1 MRAIQAT
8 QLKNF
13 FQPQKNLLYFPQ
25 SKQLFESFWKK
36 QSLGSLK
43 NFLYLPSKKN
53 SFYIPN
59 KPNIFSLFKII
70 DQLTCSK
77 FLMLSQKNKFPK
89 LKTFLTLT
97 RAGKLIC
104 SMFLILIWK
113 KQFLILTEKVKKLH
127 LVVFLSTFLLFFI

>member
-8 QLKNF
+8 QLKIF
-13 FQPQKNLLYFPQ
+13 FQPHRKICYTFLKVSNYL
-25 SKQLFESFWKK
+25 SLFEKNNH
-36 QSLGSLK
+36 SLK

-59 KPNIFSLFKII
+59 KPNFLSLFKII

-77 FLMLSQKNKFPK
+77 SLMLSQKNKFPK

-104 SMFLILIWK
+104 SMFLILTWK
-113 KQFLILTEKVKKLH
+113 KKKFLYLRKKLK
-127 LVVFLSTFLLFFI
+127 SFI